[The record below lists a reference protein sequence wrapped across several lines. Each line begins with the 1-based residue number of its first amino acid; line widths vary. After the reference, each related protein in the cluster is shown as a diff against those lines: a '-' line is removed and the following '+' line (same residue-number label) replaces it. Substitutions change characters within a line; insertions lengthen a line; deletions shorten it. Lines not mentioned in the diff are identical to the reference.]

1 MAENVTT
8 KDFFAEHGVKI
19 AGVFLVVVV
28 AIAVTVHFV
37 EARKVTDSVQAELIG
52 KGLNYAYTGKN
63 DSALSEFESLIQT
76 NKVSGLALAKIAL
89 LAGNIKYQNGDMD
102 GAAVMYQ
109 KSLDNAGSTAL
120 IRAGAMHGR
129 AAVSIEK
136 KDYAAAAKLLEG
148 FVDEFGERTGD
159 LEDRYT
165 KEEPADLVPTV
176 PDALWKLT
184 LVYTEMGAKDK
195 AKASAEKILTV
206 YGDNVLYSDKA
217 KKFLAAL

>member
-37 EARKVTDSVQAELIG
+37 EARKVTDSAQAGLIG
-52 KGLNYAYTGKN
+52 KGMNYTYTGKN
-63 DSALSEFESLIQT
+63 DSALSEFESLIQG

-129 AAVSIEK
+129 AAVAMEK

-184 LVYTEMGAKDK
+184 LVYTEMGANDK
-195 AKASAEKILTV
+195 AKASAEKILAI
-206 YGDNVLYSDKA
+206 YGDNALYSDKA
-217 KKFLAAL
+217 KKFLATL

>member
-1 MAENVTT
+1 MAENITT

-19 AGVFLVVVV
+19 AGVFLVVV
-28 AIAVTVHFV
+28 IAVAATVHFI
-37 EARKVTDSVQAELIG
+37 ESKKGTDAVQAELIG
-52 KGLNYAYTGKN
+52 KGLNYVYTGKN
-63 DSALSEFESLIQT
+63 DSALVELESLIQG
-76 NKVSGLALAKIAL
+76 NKVSGLALAKVSL

-102 GAAVMYQ
+102 GAAVLFQ

-129 AAVSIEK
+129 AAVAMEK
-136 KDYAAAAKLLEG
+136 KDYAAAANLLEK

-165 KEEPADLVPTV
+165 KSEPADLVPTV

-195 AKASAEKILTV
+195 AKASAEKILTI
-206 YGDNVLYSDKA
+206 YGDNAAYSDKA
-217 KKFLAAL
+217 KKYLAAL

>member
-28 AIAVTVHFV
+28 AIAATVHFV
-37 EARKVTDSVQAELIG
+37 DARKSTDSAQAELIG
-52 KGLNYAYTGKN
+52 KGMNYIYAGKN
-63 DSALSEFESLIQT
+63 DSALIEFQTLIQQ
-76 NKVSGLALAKIAL
+76 NKLSGLALAKVAL
-89 LAGNIKYQNGDMD
+89 LAGNIKYQSGDMD
-102 GAAVMYQ
+102 GAAVLYQ

-129 AAVSIEK
+129 AVVAMEK
-136 KDYAAAAKLLEG
+136 KDYAAAATLLEQ

-165 KEEPADLVPTV
+165 KEEPADPVPTV

-184 LVYTEMGAKDK
+184 LVYTEMGADDK
-195 AKASAEKILTV
+195 AKLSCEKILAV
-206 YGDNVLYSDKA
+206 YGDNALYSEKA
-217 KKFLAAL
+217 KKFLAFL